1 MCCLFERAE
10 FHLTKFLTHPIVSQ
24 PQCSG
29 CPSGVT
35 TVSAGSTSS
44 SACSVFTTSAVASGY
59 TSTGAGGTL
68 LLTAGTYSTATL
80 TIGKAISI
88 ACTADNHGC
97 ILDGENDHRVV
108 YVRAVSGT
116 AVNLTGLKIT
126 RGGGGIHGAGVYIS
140 TGSVTMTDCFISDNT
155 VASSAVSC
163 IPLCC
168 CCIAGW
174 RLVGRR
180 LIVCTNRITFKNTL
194 NALMQ
199 WGGGVYVG
207 GSGIVTLV
215 NCVLEGNS
223 AEWGGGM
230 SVSGAATLYGC
241 TFASNTARS
250 GGADI
255 YRWSGTVSAY
265 SCAAGYY
272 GGTQGA
278 SLSTSG
284 TIPGS
289 PFSFSGCT
297 ECPR

>member
-108 YVRAVSGT
+108 VVAAGSGT
-116 AVNLTGLKIT
+116 DVSLTGLNIT
-126 RGGGGIHGAGVYIS
+126 RGRDSDGAAGVFIGS
-140 TGSVTMTDCFISDNT
+140 GSVTLTDCYISGNT
-155 VASSAVSC
+155 AT
-163 IPLCC
+163 
-168 CCIAGW
+168 GD
-174 RLVGRR
+174 
-180 LIVCTNRITFKNTL
+180 
-194 NALMQ
+194 
-199 WGGGVYVG
+199 
-207 GSGIVTLV
+207 
-215 NCVLEGNS
+215 E
-223 AEWGGGM
+223 
-230 SVSGAATLYGC
+230 SVSVENRVEIGRAC
-241 TFASNTARS
+241 FSNTQ
-250 GGADI
+250 I
-255 YRWSGTVSAY
+255 I
-265 SCAAGYY
+265 
-272 GGTQGA
+272 
-278 SLSTSG
+278 SL
-284 TIPGS
+284 
-289 PFSFSGCT
+289 FL
-297 ECPR
+297 